1 MTRFEAC
8 SSAAAAAARAK
19 VVLLS
24 KIREW
29 RRARVLYGTTNPL
42 EFLTVKLVTLKLSLS
57 LSLT

>member
-1 MTRFEAC
+1 MTSIEAR
-8 SSAAAAAARAK
+8 SAAAAAARAK

-29 RRARVLYGTTNPL
+29 RRAGVLYGTTNL
-42 EFLTVKLVTLKLSLS
+42 RGEFLTVKLVTQTLS